1 MSVLSDPLLDF
12 TSVAFVFLIG
22 EALEWLILKRDEAGW
37 HFRFGEAEG
46 YSNLNPVISTVKVA
60 AILFVLILVVS
71 PFVLPQVFNS
81 YVLAWIA
88 TTKDWYLISLLSIT
102 FSFLWIWHH
111 VAGKD
116 WNWQQDVLALISVVL
131 LLAYIGANIVT

>member
-60 AILFVLILVVS
+60 LILFVLILVVS
-71 PFVLPQVFNS
+71 AFALPQVFS

-116 WNWQQDVLALISVVL
+116 WNWLQAVLALISAVL
-131 LLAYIGANIVT
+131 LLFYIGANIVT